1 MFLLFDAL
9 GQSSLAL
16 VHAKAGTFNFDIPL
30 SHSPKGKVTGS
41 VGIRGIGSAL
51 VREQSHLI

>member
-1 MFLLFDAL
+1 MFLLFDTL
-9 GQSSLAL
+9 GQSSLSL
-16 VHAKAGTFNFDIPL
+16 SHATAGTFNFDIPL

-51 VREQSHLI
+51 VR

>member
-1 MFLLFDAL
+1 MLLDSPPSLLFTPR
-9 GQSSLAL
+9 
-16 VHAKAGTFNFDIPL
+16 AGTFNFDIQF

-51 VREQSHLI
+51 VR

>member
-16 VHAKAGTFNFDIPL
+16 VHAKAGTFNFDIPF
-30 SHSPKGKVTGS
+30 SYSPKGKVTGS
-41 VGIRGIGSAL
+41 VGIRGI
-51 VREQSHLI
+51 